1 MIGVLHRSSGR
12 GEMKIITKLQYESI
26 QDACVSDASFVEDH
40 NSINV
45 PMSWSDSGVATS
57 KLEH

>member
-1 MIGVLHRSSGR
+1 
-12 GEMKIITKLQYESI
+12 MKIITKLQYESI
-26 QDACVSDASFVEDH
+26 QDACVLNATFVEDH

-45 PMSWSDSGVATS
+45 PMNWSDSGVTTS